1 MLATLAGGMIP
12 FILRNFMN
20 PASSSVDTSSM
31 SFKAKADEILDLFKQ
46 TWTMQ
51 DLDFELDDPP
61 KPPEGEGGDQEKIPL
76 DQADQAFTRTQD
88 QVNIT
93 PEGEGGDQEKIPL
106 DQADQAF
113 TRTQDQVNITPE
125 GEGGDQEK
133 IPLDQADQAFT
144 RTQDQVNITGISQ
157 LESGSTRVDI
167 CDSEDEVDILIQ
179 LLAPKPLERLKPLGG
194 ERWVSLSQFQY
205 QPTADEE
212 PRDDGLKEQG
222 IADIRV

>member
-93 PEGEGGDQEKIPL
+93 
-106 DQADQAF
+106 
-113 TRTQDQVNITPE
+113 
-125 GEGGDQEK
+125 
-133 IPLDQADQAFT
+133 
-144 RTQDQVNITGISQ
+144 GISQ

-179 LLAPKPLERLKPLGG
+179 LLAPKPLERLKRLGG

>member
-113 TRTQDQVNITPE
+113 TRTQDQVNIT
-125 GEGGDQEK
+125 
-133 IPLDQADQAFT
+133 
-144 RTQDQVNITGISQ
+144 GISQ

-179 LLAPKPLERLKPLGG
+179 LLAPKPLERLKRLGG